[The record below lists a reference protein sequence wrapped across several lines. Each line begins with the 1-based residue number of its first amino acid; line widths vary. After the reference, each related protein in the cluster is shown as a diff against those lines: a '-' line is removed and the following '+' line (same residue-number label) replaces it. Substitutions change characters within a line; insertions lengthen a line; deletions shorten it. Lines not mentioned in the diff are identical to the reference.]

1 MFCSRCGRPVA
12 PDAAFC
18 NACGA
23 PVVKAPEGNGPG
35 AAPVA
40 RVAVPLARPG
50 AITALAVIQFLSAG
64 FLLLLAIFALAAGLF
79 ASQDPMAVLVALV
92 FGALAVPQLFCGVG
106 LLRLKPYGR
115 TLQLV
120 FAWIG
125 IIGFPLG
132 TLVCILILVYL
143 YKPGV
148 RTLFSGKQ
156 PAEFTAAE
164 LSQIATD
171 SSGVAIAVVIVVAVV
186 GGLMMV
192 GIIAAIAIPGL
203 LRARQAGNEAS
214 AIGSLVAIT
223 KAQATYAS
231 TCGQSGYAVTL
242 DDLARGPGGG
252 PGFISPDLGTN
263 GVMKSGYRISVA
275 REESADVTDIA
286 AAGSTCN
293 GSSHGTVSSYFAI
306 AEPIGSAGS
315 RYFATDA
322 RGIIFSSR
330 DPISNPIAS
339 SPSAVPIQ

>member
-120 FAWIG
+120 LW
-125 IIGFPLG
+125 
-132 TLVCILILVYL
+132 
-143 YKPGV
+143 
-148 RTLFSGKQ
+148 
-156 PAEFTAAE
+156 
-164 LSQIATD
+164 
-171 SSGVAIAVVIVVAVV
+171 
-186 GGLMMV
+186 
-192 GIIAAIAIPGL
+192 
-203 LRARQAGNEAS
+203 
-214 AIGSLVAIT
+214 
-223 KAQATYAS
+223 
-231 TCGQSGYAVTL
+231 
-242 DDLARGPGGG
+242 
-252 PGFISPDLGTN
+252 
-263 GVMKSGYRISVA
+263 
-275 REESADVTDIA
+275 
-286 AAGSTCN
+286 
-293 GSSHGTVSSYFAI
+293 
-306 AEPIGSAGS
+306 
-315 RYFATDA
+315 
-322 RGIIFSSR
+322 
-330 DPISNPIAS
+330 
-339 SPSAVPIQ
+339 SPSATGRRLGCVERGAGPACPGAEWHARFARPSMPSRKADIPAPVPAWT